1 MDAADSSDGLR
12 PARGEIKG
20 FAAAPGVWSDIIARI
35 PIAPRAR
42 MAGLSPTLIVQRR
55 CSLVRTMLF
64 KGVFWFIRGDEGS
77 EMLYCVKVPC
87 NSNGE
92 TAKRGEFGVGSGIFN
107 HKAQW
112 ARLDVA
118 LTGGHTYNYYPRGS
132 VKIKNGVA
140 TVRLAPCLNTSKSI
154 DKILLY
160 FGLFEENGLT
170 DIRIKRNC

>member
-1 MDAADSSDGLR
+1 
-12 PARGEIKG
+12 
-20 FAAAPGVWSDIIARI
+20 
-35 PIAPRAR
+35 
-42 MAGLSPTLIVQRR
+42 
-55 CSLVRTMLF
+55 
-64 KGVFWFIRGDEGS
+64 
-77 EMLYCVKVPC
+77 MLYCVKVPC

-118 LTGGHTYNYYPRGS
+118 LTGGHAYNYYPRGS

-140 TVRLAPCLNTSKSI
+140 TVRLAPCLNTPKSI

-160 FGLFEENGLT
+160 FSLFEENGLT